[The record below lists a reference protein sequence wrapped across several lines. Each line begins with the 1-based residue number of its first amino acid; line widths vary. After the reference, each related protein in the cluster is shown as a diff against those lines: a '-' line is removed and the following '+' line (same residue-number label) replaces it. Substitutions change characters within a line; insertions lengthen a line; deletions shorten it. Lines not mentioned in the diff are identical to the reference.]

1 MLTKAEIE
9 AATLRALQGYSG
21 KQWRAVTRVEK
32 KLAAV
37 VALAV
42 SDAQEIAQR
51 VRAERDERRLLE
63 LGMA

>member
-9 AATLRALQGYSG
+9 TAALRALQGYSG
-21 KQWRAVTRVEK
+21 EQWRAVARVEK
-32 KLAAV
+32 ELAAV

-51 VRAERDERRLLE
+51 VRAERDERRLRE